1 MLIDFQNKIFL
12 GSNSRKSVFD
22 CQIPENPQAVVIF
35 VHGYSGY
42 KDWGAWNLMQDFFV
56 DRGFGFVKFNLS
68 HNGGTVDA
76 PIDFNDLE
84 AYSLN
89 RFTYEI
95 FDIQV
100 IIEEIYRMAH
110 QELELAIPIYLLG
123 HSRGG
128 GMSVLA
134 GGNDERVNGI
144 VSLAGISET
153 KRRFPTGELLEA
165 WEKEGVRYVLNT
177 RTHQNMPHYYSFYT
191 DFLENEEELN
201 IESAARKLTVPFL
214 QIHGDMDES
223 ISISEGQNM
232 AIWTNTQVKIVKGA
246 GHTFGAVQPWTE
258 NQLPDDLKRAAEFA
272 LEFFSNLNEK

>member
-12 GSNSRKSVFD
+12 GSNSRQSLFD

-35 VHGYSGY
+35 VHGYNGY
-42 KDWGAWNLMQDFFV
+42 KDWGAWHLMQDFFV
-56 DRGFGFVKFNLS
+56 ERGFGFVKFNLS

-76 PIDFNDLE
+76 PIDFNDLD
-84 AYSLN
+84 AYALN

-100 IIEEIYRMAH
+100 IIEEIYRIVH
-110 QELELAIPIYLLG
+110 QELELNIPIYLIG

-128 GMSVLA
+128 GMLVLVGA
-134 GGNDERVNGI
+134 NDDRVNGI
-144 VSLAGISET
+144 VSLAGISES

-165 WEKEGVRYVLNT
+165 WQREGVRYVLNT

-246 GHTFGAVQPWTE
+246 GHTFGAVQPWTDSE
-258 NQLPDDLKRAAEFA
+258 LPDDLKRAAEFA
-272 LEFFSNLNEK
+272 FEFFSNLNEK

>member
-12 GSNSRKSVFD
+12 GSNSRKSLFD
-22 CQIPENPQAVVIF
+22 CRIPDSANAMIIF
-35 VHGYSGY
+35 AHGYNGY

-56 DRGFGFVKFNLS
+56 EKGFGFVKFNFS
-68 HNGGTVDA
+68 HNGGTVDN

-84 AYSLN
+84 AYGLN

-95 FDIQV
+95 YDIQV
-100 IIEEIYRMAH
+100 IVEEIYRIVH
-110 QELELAIPIYLLG
+110 QELELNIPIYLLG

-128 GMSVLA
+128 GMAVLA
-134 GGNDERVNGI
+134 GVNDDRVNGI

-165 WEKEGVRYVLNT
+165 WEREGVRYLLNT

-191 DFLENEEELN
+191 DFLANEERLN
-201 IESAARKLTVPFL
+201 IESAARNLTVPFL

-223 ISISEGQNM
+223 ISIAEGQNM
-232 AIWTNTQVKIVKGA
+232 AIWTNTRVKIVKGA
-246 GHTFGAVQPWTE
+246 GHTFGAVQPWME

-272 LEFFSNLNEK
+272 FEFFSNLNEK

>member
-12 GSNSRKSVFD
+12 GSNSRKSLFD
-22 CQIPENPQAVVIF
+22 CRIPEAPKGVVIF
-35 VHGYSGY
+35 VHGYNGY
-42 KDWGAWNLMQDFFV
+42 KDWGAWHLVGEYFV
-56 DRGFGFVKFNLS
+56 ERGFGFVKFNLS
-68 HNGGTVDA
+68 HNGGTVDT

-84 AYSLN
+84 AYGLN

-100 IIEEIYRMAH
+100 IIEEVHRIIH
-110 QELELAIPIYLLG
+110 QELELNIPIYLLG

-128 GMSVLA
+128 GMAVLA
-134 GGNDERVNGI
+134 GVNDDRVNGI

-153 KRRFPTGELLEA
+153 KRRFPTGEILEA
-165 WEKEGVRYVLNT
+165 WEREGVRYVLNT
-177 RTHQNMPHYYSFYT
+177 RTNQNMPHYYSFYT
-191 DFLENEEELN
+191 DFLENEEKLN
-201 IESAARKLTVPFL
+201 IESSTRNLTIPFL

-232 AIWTNTQVKIVKGA
+232 AMWTNTQVKIVKGA
-246 GHTFGAVQPWTE
+246 SHTFGAVQPWTE

-272 LEFFSNLNEK
+272 FEFFSNLNEK